1 MESEIIQNQFL
12 GDYGD
17 AQKWAENRLG
27 IIICVLTE
35 RPPLLLPGTIW
46 RPILDVDSADD
57 SQNRAS
63 LEKLELASE
72 AIEEGLKN
80 GRRVLVHCGMG
91 VDRSPLAL
99 AWFLHSKRG
108 MEIDEAYQLIKSK
121 RPIVVSHVDW
131 IPLRPSERN
140 GRG

>member
-1 MESEIIQNQFL
+1 MESEIIENLFL

-27 IIICVLTE
+27 VIICVLTE
-35 RPPLLLPGTIW
+35 RPPLLLQGTIW

-99 AWFLHSKRG
+99 AWFLRSKRG
-108 MEIDEAYQLIKSK
+108 MELDEAYELIKSK
-121 RPIVVSHVDW
+121 RPIIVSPVDW
-131 IPLRPSERN
+131 LPPQPSEQE
-140 GRG
+140 